1 MVHAATGV
9 AATDVAAP
17 EVAANQVL
25 AIQVAVAAV
34 LTTEVVVDLSTE
46 IAATGVVE
54 GLATEVVAAAA
65 DDESLGVVV
74 SVFQIV
80 WVVVGIEVVADCW
93 TSNHPLC
100 LAKH

>member
-1 MVHAATGV
+1 MVCEVHDEEVRRAVVHAATGV

-17 EVAANQVL
+17 EVAA
-25 AIQVAVAAV
+25 
-34 LTTEVVVDLSTE
+34 
-46 IAATGVVE
+46 TGVVE
-54 GLATEVVAAAA
+54 SLATGAVAAAA
-65 DDESLGVVV
+65 DDKSLGVVV